1 MVFWHPSLANV
12 RIVFYET
19 LSNKSQQKIIKS
31 SNKQNKPSF
40 TGLLCGTCRK
50 APMKTGCSCGFT
62 TIHPSANH
70 HDVSSLTGWI
80 HNHNQKFVDKNHPP
94 RVLQPIKKSSKKKN
108 PSSPT
113 TSSERSVFRPLIF
126 FMAACRTFR
135 TATFQ
140 ARWRI
145 DQLTGAFL

>member
-1 MVFWHPSLANV
+1 MWFFGTHLWQMFVLFSTKPCQTKAHRND
-12 RIVFYET
+12 
-19 LSNKSQQKIIKS
+19 KSQQKIIKS

-70 HDVSSLTGWI
+70 HDVSSLTGWM

-94 RVLQPIKKSSKKKN
+94 RVLQPIKKSSKKKIQV
-108 PSSPT
+108 PP
-113 TSSERSVFRPLIF
+113 RHPLKGQF
-126 FMAACRTFR
+126 S
-135 TATFQ
+135 
-140 ARWRI
+140 
-145 DQLTGAFL
+145 DL